1 MKNNYLELKD
11 LIKIFGSGRD
21 SVTAVNNVSLKVN
34 EGELVTLLGPSGC
47 GKTTILRMIS
57 GFELPTSGK
66 IFIDQEDVTTTPPN
80 KRPTAMVFQNY
91 ALFPHMTVAQ
101 NIIYGPKIHGENSQ
115 SAKKKADDIMK
126 LVGLEKFGNRSPSQL
141 SGGQQQRVS
150 LARSLIMEPKV
161 LLLDEPLSNLDAK
174 LRVSMRLE
182 IRKLQQRVGI
192 TSIYVTHDQEEAMS
206 LSDRVVILKDGVIQ
220 QIGTP
225 LEVYARPDNCFVADF
240 IGKANFLNT
249 VVEGVTP
256 DGDVTINLLEQ
267 KLIIPKAKKSFKKND
282 KAFLVLRPESIILE
296 KKKPDTITGIIR
308 EIVFLGNQMTY
319 IIEIAKQLVTVEM
332 SNPQECESFE
342 NGEEVSIKLPV
353 RSLHLLPWEEEK

>member
-1 MKNNYLELKD
+1 MKKDFLELKE
-11 LIKIFGSGRD
+11 LVKIFGSGKDVVR
-21 SVTAVNNVSLKVN
+21 AVDYVNLKVE

-66 IFIDQEDVTTTPPN
+66 IFIDGEDVTSTPPN

-101 NIIYGPKIHGENSQ
+101 NIIYGPKIHGEPPDIARQ
-115 SAKKKADDIMK
+115 KAEGVMK
-126 LVGLEKFGNRSPSQL
+126 LVGLEKLGKRSPSQL

-206 LSDRVVILKDGVIQ
+206 LSDRVVILKDGIVQ

-240 IGKANFLNT
+240 IGKANFLET
-249 VVEGVTP
+249 VVKQVISDEQV
-256 DGDVTINLLEQ
+256 VINLLGQ
-267 KLIIPKAKKSFKKND
+267 RLTIPKVKKTFKKD
-282 KAFLVLRPESIILE
+282 EKAFLVLRPESIILE
-296 KKKPDTITGIIR
+296 KKKPDSITGTIH

-319 IIEIAKQLVTVEM
+319 LVELSGQLVTVEM
-332 SNPQECESFE
+332 SNPQECERFQK
-342 NGEEVSIKLPV
+342 GEEVTIRLPV
-353 RSLHLLPWEEEK
+353 KSLHLLPREDQ

>member
-1 MKNNYLELKD
+1 MKNDFVELKE
-11 LIKIFGSGRD
+11 LIKIFGTGRD
-21 SVTAVNNVSLKVN
+21 TVTAVNHVN
-34 EGELVTLLGPSGC
+34 LRVKEGELVTLLGPSGC

-66 IFIDQEDVTTTPPN
+66 ILIDREDVSSTPPN

-91 ALFPHMTVAQ
+91 ALFPHMTVAE
-101 NIIYGPKIHGENSQ
+101 NINYGPKIHGEPTDV
-115 SAKKKADDIMK
+115 ARKKVEEVMK
-126 LVGLEKFGNRSPSQL
+126 LVGLEKLGNRSPSQL

-206 LSDRVVILKDGVIQ
+206 LSDRIVILRDGSIQ
-220 QIGTP
+220 QIGSP
-225 LEVYARPDNCFVADF
+225 FEVYARPDNCFVADF
-240 IGKANFLNT
+240 IGKANFLEIM
-249 VVEGVTP
+249 VEKVYP
-256 DGDVTINLLEQ
+256 DHRIDINLFGR
-267 KLIIPKAKKSFKKND
+267 KLTIPEVKKSFQENE
-282 KAFLVLRPESIILE
+282 KALLVLRPESIQLT
-296 KKKPDTITGIIR
+296 KKKPDSITGTIR

-319 IIEIAKQLVTVEM
+319 IIELGNQLITVEM
-332 SNPQECESFE
+332 SNPQECEIFHTE
-342 NGEEVSIKLPV
+342 EEVSIQLPV
-353 RSLHLLPWEEEK
+353 KSLHLLPCEVKS

>member
-1 MKNNYLELKD
+1 MKKDFLELKE
-11 LIKIFGSGRD
+11 LVKIFGSGKDVVR
-21 SVTAVNNVSLKVN
+21 AVDYVNLKVE

-66 IFIDQEDVTTTPPN
+66 IFIDGEDVTSTPPN

-101 NIIYGPKIHGENSQ
+101 NIIYGPKIHGEPPDIARQ
-115 SAKKKADDIMK
+115 KAEGVMK
-126 LVGLEKFGNRSPSQL
+126 LVGLEKLGKRSPSQL

-206 LSDRVVILKDGVIQ
+206 LSDRVVILKDGIVQ

-240 IGKANFLNT
+240 IGKANFLET
-249 VVEGVTP
+249 VVKQVISDEQV
-256 DGDVTINLLEQ
+256 VINLLGQ
-267 KLIIPKAKKSFKKND
+267 RLTIPKVKKTFKKD
-282 KAFLVLRPESIILE
+282 EKAFLVLRPESIILE
-296 KKKPDTITGIIR
+296 KKKPDSITGTIH

-319 IIEIAKQLVTVEM
+319 LVELSGQLVTVEM
-332 SNPQECESFE
+332 SNPQECECFQK
-342 NGEEVSIKLPV
+342 GEEVSIRLPV
-353 RSLHLLPWEEEK
+353 KSLHLLPREEK

>member
-1 MKNNYLELKD
+1 MKKDFLELKE
-11 LIKIFGSGRD
+11 LVKIFGSGKD
-21 SVTAVNNVSLKVN
+21 SVTAVNKVSLKVK

-57 GFELPTSGK
+57 GFELPTSGN
-66 IFIDQEDVTTTPPN
+66 IYIDRENVTTTPPN

-101 NIIYGPKIHGENSQ
+101 NISYGPKIHGDASHT
-115 SAKKKADDIMK
+115 AKKRADEVMK
-126 LVGLEKFGNRSPSQL
+126 LVGLEKLGNRSPSQL

-192 TSIYVTHDQEEAMS
+192 TSVYVTHDQEEAMS
-206 LSDRVVILKDGVIQ
+206 LSDRIVILKDGVIQ

-225 LEVYARPDNCFVADF
+225 LEVYARPDNQFVADF

-249 VVEGVTP
+249 IVEDVTP

-267 KLIIPKAKKSFKKND
+267 KLMIPKVKKPFKKND
-282 KAFLVLRPESIILE
+282 KAILVLRPESIVLH
-296 KKKPDTITGIIR
+296 KKKPGTITGIIR

-332 SNPQECESFE
+332 SNPQECETFE
-342 NGEEVSIKLPV
+342 NGEEVSIILPV
-353 RSLHLLPWEEEK
+353 RSLHLLPSEEGK